1 MLGVSLANGVGFQR
15 SPSGRTILVET
26 PPPTS
31 STPDLFSFT
40 FVVELKGQIA
50 QVEVGTSALLSEV
63 LEKAL
68 VIFGDKGRKEAVEK
82 FFFLKDSGI
91 YLPHT
96 RRVDSFLLFPDIGE
110 AIELSLKKK
119 DKKSFPMVV
128 LLEGKTE
135 TVEITANTTVQGVIQ
150 LLPRKTADDEYMT
163 LFNKKGKLELSAKV
177 ASLLKKEEALE
188 AKIDAELKA
197 ASSTSN
203 AANRKQKRKSMVPIK
218 KSSITPSSSSTG
230 LAIGGA
236 AAGAATAK
244 SDKEKDKEKKA
255 LEKFLGSRPSEADL
269 KKKNILVDLKS
280 DVKASAPAAVDPNSA
295 LPLQLKLFVQLGT
308 YLKTHL
314 ELIGLFRV
322 SGDVEEVKSFYHS
335 MWTKINWDLT
345 KQDPHIAS
353 SALKL
358 YLRKQADPLIPFSL
372 YAEFLAAQKVDD
384 EEQQHAAI
392 KAAIQKLPEPNSGIL
407 HYLIHL
413 LTLVAEKEPSN
424 KMNPINIGIVFGP
437 TIMWDPKPNVMDYSS
452 TGYQSSLVTNMIDH
466 YAKFWTS
473 PPPDV
478 PIADDASE
486 TASTASIGAGS
497 AHTPVESSPLSG
509 ASGMEHSSSDSSI
522 SRPAPV
528 RPAPMLTSASAGP
541 PKKMPPKLPM
551 GTPGHLREHSA
562 GSSLPSLT
570 PPVNSGTPPGGMQH
584 SSSGDGIVSRS
595 SFRKSLPP
603 MAPPPS
609 LPTPPSNLSS
619 TPEEGSVLDA
629 APVARPT
636 PPSSSPI
643 ARRSLAF
650 NRIDTMIHSIEM
662 EVRENIVLGT
672 CPTATSSTAN
682 LEDLKSQLSE
692 LPQPVLLKHLVS
704 LLAAIGGK
712 QN

>member
-15 SPSGRTILVET
+15 SPSGRTIVVET

-40 FVVELKGQIA
+40 FIVELKGQIA

-63 LEKAL
+63 YEKAL
-68 VIFGDKGRKEAVEK
+68 AIFGDKLKKEAIEK
-82 FFFLKDSGI
+82 FFFLKDSAI

-150 LLPRKTADDEYMT
+150 LLPRRTADDEFMT
-163 LFNKKGKLELSAKV
+163 LFNKKGKLDLSAKV
-177 ASLLKKEEALE
+177 SSLLKKDEALE
-188 AKIDAELKA
+188 ARVDLEMKS
-197 ASSTSN
+197 ASG
-203 AANRKQKRKSMVPIK
+203 AANKKQKRKSMVTLK
-218 KSSITPSSSSTG
+218 KSSITPSSSSTS
-230 LAIGGA
+230 LAIGSA
-236 AAGAATAK
+236 VSR
-244 SDKEKDKEKKA
+244 SDKDKEKKN

-269 KKKNILVDLKS
+269 KKKNILVDLKT
-280 DVKASAPAAVDPNSA
+280 DMKASAPAAVDPNSA

-308 YLKTHL
+308 FLKTHL

-322 SGDVEEVKSFYHS
+322 SGDVEDVKSFYHS
-335 MWTKINWDLT
+335 MWTKIAWEQA

-372 YAEFLAAQKVDD
+372 YNEFLASQKIED
-384 EEQQHAAI
+384 EEQQITAI

-452 TGYQSSLVTNMIDH
+452 TGYQSALVTNMIDH
-466 YAKFWTS
+466 YPQFWSS
-473 PPPDV
+473 PPPDA
-478 PIADDASE
+478 PINDDTTSE
-486 TASTASIGAGS
+486 TNSVASLGTA
-497 AHTPVESSPLSG
+497 TSSPGNSIDRDPAPILSPVG
-509 ASGMEHSSSDSSI
+509 SGLDHSSSDPTI
-522 SRPAPV
+522 TRPSPM
-528 RPAPMLTSASAGP
+528 RPAPMHTSVSVGP
-541 PKKMPPKLPM
+541 PKKMPPKMPM
-551 GTPGHLREHSA
+551 GPPPNNAGGTPNK
-562 GSSLPSLT
+562 T
-570 PPVNSGTPPGGMQH
+570 PPVSIGAPGAGSGGLQQST
-584 SSSGDGIVSRS
+584 SGDAIQSRS

-603 MAPPPS
+603 TSS
-609 LPTPPSNLSS
+609 LPQIPGGTPPSTLAS
-619 TPEEGSVLDA
+619 TPEEGSVLESG
-629 APVARPT
+629 PSSRPM

-650 NRIDTMIHSIEM
+650 SKLDTLIHTIDL
-662 EVRENIVLGT
+662 EVRENIMVGSCSAAT
-672 CPTATSSTAN
+672 TAVAN
-682 LEDLKSQLSE
+682 IEDLKNQLSE
-692 LPQPVLLKHLVS
+692 LPQPVVVKHLLT